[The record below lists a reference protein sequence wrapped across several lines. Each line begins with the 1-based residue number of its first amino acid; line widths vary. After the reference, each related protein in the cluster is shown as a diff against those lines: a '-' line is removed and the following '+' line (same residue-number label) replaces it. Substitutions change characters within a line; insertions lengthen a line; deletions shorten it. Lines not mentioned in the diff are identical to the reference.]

1 MNDLLAGLARW
12 MLRLLLLAMGVVFF
26 VSLLAAALVLA
37 LLWGLRALWA
47 RVTGRS
53 VTPWAMPIDPRT
65 GWTTVVR
72 RSEHWKG
79 SGRSAAPGTDTPA
92 HLRPL
97 PGAEDITDVQP
108 R

>member
-53 VTPWAMPIDPRT
+53 VTPWAMPIDPRA
-65 GWTTVVR
+65 GWTTWGHQADEYAPDWPTYAHH
-72 RSEHWKG
+72 SQAD
-79 SGRSAAPGTDTPA
+79 SGRTES
-92 HLRPL
+92 
-97 PGAEDITDVQP
+97 
-108 R
+108 

>member
-53 VTPWAMPIDPRT
+53 VTPWAMPIDPRA
-65 GWTTVVR
+65 GWSSVYRSGARWNRTDAAQPTAPETLATT
-72 RSEHWKG
+72 
-79 SGRSAAPGTDTPA
+79 
-92 HLRPL
+92 
-97 PGAEDITDVQP
+97 
-108 R
+108 

>member
-1 MNDLLAGLARW
+1 LNDLLAGLARW

-65 GWTTVVR
+65 GLDDRGAPQRALDGLLAAALR
-72 RSEHWKG
+72 RVQTPPPTCA
-79 SGRSAAPGTDTPA
+79 RCLAPRT
-92 HLRPL
+92 
-97 PGAEDITDVQP
+97 
-108 R
+108 